1 MNKQISLR
9 KAAILIVLAAVLVGS
24 VAASIMYSR
33 TITNTATIKAA
44 WGISLWRMDGAYV
57 NPVELITSIAWGELD
72 PGTTKNTNSL
82 FGTCLKLK
90 NDGNAEVHVA
100 WQLDPTTPLPSG
112 VSLTAWYSNSGGTY
126 WALAENDFAIITIQP
141 GQCSGDA
148 GYPNSGKIEFRLT
161 IDQFA
166 PPTAF
171 GFNIL
176 LNAADSASG

>member
-33 TITNTATIKAA
+33 TVTNYATIKAA
-44 WGISLWRMDGAYV
+44 WGISLWRMDGSYV
-57 NPVELITSIAWGELD
+57 NPVELVTSIAWGELN
-72 PGTTKNTNSL
+72 PGTAQNTNSL

-90 NDGNAEVHVA
+90 NDGNAIVHVA
-100 WQLDPTTPLPSG
+100 WQLDPTTPLPTG
-112 VSLTAWYSNSGGTY
+112 VTLTARFSSGASY
-126 WALAENDFAIITIQP
+126 WDLPANDYATIVIEP
-141 GQCSGDA
+141 GRFSGSPNE
-148 GYPNSGKIEFRLT
+148 PNSGKIEFTLT

-166 PPTAF
+166 PPTSFVF
-171 GFNIL
+171 GIL